1 MTQWPK
7 PPAANLDD
15 MKSVMGLTH
24 LVEGENQLCM
34 LSSKLHVNSV
44 PTQINVKKKIHVC
57 FSLLYRA
64 IL

>member
-44 PTQINVKKKIHVC
+44 STQINVKKNTC
-57 FSLLYRA
+57 MFFFTL
-64 IL
+64 